1 MTSRHRSSGTGAGG
15 SGGGSS
21 SGKHTHIGRVVT
33 INLSDHPP
41 KVPLGV
47 LLAPACPTYTTT
59 PQQSTLTI
67 LAGWER
73 LPSEQGGGLGPIQ
86 RTGQVR
92 LGDRLVKINNVDVTA
107 RSFRQVMDMLKSMVH
122 GHDADNN
129 NNSNNEKDT
138 KDSGSNYKN
147 NKKNKKPPPKLQSL
161 SFEVVPATGPVAFR
175 QEQRRMRQQQ
185 HNEQNGSGHNGELSS
200 SGLFDK
206 SSSSPPRGG
215 WGSGSSGKLYSFSSS
230 LRRARIHS
238 SSENLEEDD
247 EYVGNVNQSN
257 DDVGGT
263 HIEYEIVCRLSIRSQ
278 EELVWSVWRRYSA
291 FKLVD
296 EKLRKAYGWQID
308 ALNDGWGLRFP
319 GGHAV
324 YAWFVG
330 NHDPSFVESRR
341 AELES
346 YWQSLQ
352 RVEDAFDLN
361 PSSQKY
367 SRIMAEFLDADRH
380 LPRCRSHLN
389 MSGGASVM
397 SGGLSLGFGG
407 GLASPLRLR
416 EGIDEDDAEDLPRHK
431 NELLNIVLSGNSA
444 LDTSVLS
451 TYSTPPGTGK
461 KKRKKRIAG
470 ATKSALQRS
479 PMNDY

>member
-1 MTSRHRSSGTGAGG
+1 MTSRHRSSGGAGG

-21 SGKHTHIGRVVT
+21 SGRNGASIGRVVT
-33 INLSDHPP
+33 INLSDHPANT
-41 KVPLGV
+41 PLGI

-59 PQQSTLTI
+59 PQESTLTV

-73 LPSEQGGGLGPIQ
+73 LPSEHGVGSLGPVQ
-86 RTGQVR
+86 RAGQVR
-92 LGDRLVKINNVDVTA
+92 LGDRLVKINGVDVTG

-122 GHDADNN
+122 GQGDEKGGKDTNDKGINN
-129 NNSNNEKDT
+129 N
-138 KDSGSNYKN
+138 
-147 NKKNKKPPPKLQSL
+147 KNKKRPPRLQSL
-161 SFEVVPATGPVAFR
+161 SFEVVPAAGPASLR
-175 QEQRRMRQQQ
+175 QEQRRMRQSQ
-185 HNEQNGSGHNGELSS
+185 HHQEQNGELSS

-206 SSSSPPRGG
+206 SSSSPSRGG
-215 WGSGSSGKLYSFSSS
+215 WGNRNASGGGKLYSFASTV
-230 LRRARIHS
+230 RRARIHS
-238 SSENLEEDD
+238 SSENLGEDD
-247 EYVGNVNQSN
+247 EYDVGNNA
-257 DDVGGT
+257 DVGGT

-278 EELVWSVWRRYSA
+278 EELVWSVWRRYTA
-291 FKLVD
+291 FKMLD
-296 EKLRKAYGWQID
+296 EKIRKAYGWQID
-308 ALNDGWGLRFP
+308 ALNGGWGLRFP

-380 LPRCRSHLN
+380 LPRCRSNLN
-389 MSGGASVM
+389 VSGGASVM

-407 GLASPLRLR
+407 GLSLPPRLR
-416 EGIDEDDAEDLPRHK
+416 EGGDEDDLEDLPRHN

-451 TYSTPPGTGK
+451 TFSTPPGTGK
-461 KKRKKRIAG
+461 KKRKKRIPG

-479 PMNDY
+479 PMNDF

>member
-1 MTSRHRSSGTGAGG
+1 MTSRPRGSGAGG
-15 SGGGSS
+15 SGGGGSS
-21 SGKHTHIGRVVT
+21 SEKHAHIGRIVT

-41 KVPLGV
+41 NTPLGV

-122 GHDADNN
+122 GHDADSNN
-129 NNSNNEKDT
+129 NKKDT
-138 KDSGSNYKN
+138 KDSGNNYKKN
-147 NKKNKKPPPKLQSL
+147 NETKKPPPKLQSL
-161 SFEVVPATGPVAFR
+161 SFEVVPATGPAAFR

-185 HNEQNGSGHNGELSS
+185 HPEQNGSGHHGEISSS

-206 SSSSPPRGG
+206 STSSPPRGG
-215 WGSGSSGKLYSFSSS
+215 WGGGNNGKLYSFSST
-230 LRRARIHS
+230 LRRARIRS
-238 SSENLEEDD
+238 SSEHLEDDD
-247 EYVGNVNQSN
+247 EYVGNRNQSN
-257 DDVGGT
+257 VDVGGT

-346 YWQSLQ
+346 YWHSLQ

-367 SRIMAEFLDADRH
+367 SRVMAEFLDADRH

-407 GLASPLRLR
+407 GLASPSRLR
-416 EGIDEDDAEDLPRHK
+416 EGIDEDDAEDLPR
-431 NELLNIVLSGNSA
+431 NNNDLLNIVLSGNSA

-451 TYSTPPGTGK
+451 TFSTPPGTGK
-461 KKRKKRIAG
+461 KKRKKKRIPG

-479 PMNDY
+479 PMNDF

>member
-1 MTSRHRSSGTGAGG
+1 MTSRHRSSGTGAG

-21 SGKHTHIGRVVT
+21 SGKNAHVGRIVT

-41 KVPLGV
+41 KTPLGV

-59 PQQSTLTI
+59 PQESTLTI

-92 LGDRLVKINNVDVTA
+92 LGDRLVKINNVDVTG

-122 GHDADNN
+122 GHDSGSTTNK
-129 NNSNNEKDT
+129 KDT
-138 KDSGSNYKN
+138 SYNPGNKN
-147 NKKNKKPPPKLQSL
+147 NTKNKKPPKLKSL
-161 SFEVVPATGPVAFR
+161 SFEVVPAAGPASLR

-185 HNEQNGSGHNGELSS
+185 HQEQNGSGHNDELLSS

-215 WGSGSSGKLYSFSSS
+215 WGNGNSGKLYSFSST

-247 EYVGNVNQSN
+247 EYVGNRNESN

-278 EELVWSVWRRYSA
+278 EELVWSVWRRYLA
-291 FKLVD
+291 FKLMD

-361 PSSQKY
+361 PGSQKY
-367 SRIMAEFLDADRH
+367 SRIMAEFLDADRY
-380 LPRCRSHLN
+380 LPRCRSHPN

-407 GLASPLRLR
+407 GFGSGMDSPLRIR
-416 EGIDEDDAEDLPRHK
+416 EGIDEDDGEDLPRHN
-431 NELLNIVLSGNSA
+431 NELLNIVLSGSSA

-461 KKRKKRIAG
+461 KKRKKRIPG

-479 PMNDY
+479 PMNDF